1 MTSENI
7 SLEFTELNCDA
18 DHVANELNFLT
29 DFYADYYESDNDQEK
44 YDDDG
49 EKEEEE
55 EEEEVSY
62 STQTVK
68 HLLRIHEYYN
78 IPKLKKSMKKND
90 IIDDILDFEMNLT
103 NITIVQRRKKM
114 WMYLTKLRTDK
125 YLKQFIFWS

>member
-7 SLEFTELNCDA
+7 HLEFTELNCDA
-18 DHVANELNFLT
+18 DHVANELNFLS
-29 DFYADYYESDNDQEK
+29 DFYADYYESDNDDE
-44 YDDDG
+44 G
-49 EKEEEE
+49 EKDEEEEEE

-68 HLLRIHEYYN
+68 HLLRIREYYN

>member
-7 SLEFTELNCDA
+7 HLEFTELNCDA
-18 DHVANELNFLT
+18 DHVANELNFLS
-29 DFYADYYESDNDQEK
+29 DFYADYYESDND
-44 YDDDG
+44 DDEEEDEEE
-49 EKEEEE
+49 EKEEFE
-55 EEEEVSY
+55 SY

-90 IIDDILDFEMNLT
+90 IIDDILEFEMNLT

-114 WMYLTKLRTDK
+114 WMYITKLRTDK

>member
-7 SLEFTELNCDA
+7 HLEFTELNCDA
-18 DHVANELNFLT
+18 DRVANELNFLS
-29 DFYADYYESDNDQEK
+29 DFYADYYESDND
-44 YDDDG
+44 D
-49 EKEEEE
+49 EEEE
-55 EEEEVSY
+55 EEEEEEFESY

-90 IIDDILDFEMNLT
+90 IIDDIIVFEMNLT

-114 WMYLTKLRTDK
+114 WMYITKLRTDK